1 MSLQIE
7 DSCSIV
13 NFIVDLA
20 SLDNLDKFVNI
31 DINLT
36 NIVNLADFA
45 LKAILSVTKDRLRIN
60 NFSLIKLVIMRSQF

>member
-1 MSLQIE
+1 MLLQIE
-7 DSCSIV
+7 GSCSIT
-13 NFIVDLA
+13 NFIVNLA

-36 NIVNLADFA
+36 NIVNLTDFA
-45 LKAILSVTKDRLRIN
+45 LKAILSVTENRLRIN